1 MVKEETLVTLVQGN
15 TKAIQQLTN
24 AVTNLNTFVLKIE
37 TKYEEFSKKM
47 IRIETIMGVLVT
59 LTGGILL
66 TLITKL

>member
-47 IRIETIMGVLVT
+47 IRIETLMGVLVT